1 MTVVTLLGTCDGFT
15 VEGADGCLGWVEET
29 WLDADGRPGALAV
42 RTPDG
47 RRALLLA
54 GDVRA
59 VDPDAQEVFAVPDA
73 DLLALEPPRLASADG
88 TIAATWR
95 ATTEHVVPARAGAH
109 AAPQAPALGAARA
122 ATARHERSLA
132 RTAIL
137 ALAGLATVIAL
148 FIGLAFGIA
157 TLVTGHPY

>member
-1 MTVVTLLGTCDGFT
+1 MATVTVLGTCDGFT
-15 VEGADGCLGWVEET
+15 VEDADGCLGWVEET
-29 WLDADGRPGALAV
+29 WLDPHGRPGALAV

-54 GDVRA
+54 ADVRA
-59 VDPDAQEVFAVPDA
+59 VDPDAQEVFVAPDA
-73 DLLALEPPRLASADG
+73 DLLALEPPRIASADG

-95 ATTEHVVPARAGAH
+95 ATSAHVIPAHAGAH
-109 AAPQAPALGAARA
+109 ARPDAPALDAARA

-137 ALAGLATVIAL
+137 AFAGLATVVAL
-148 FIGLAFGIA
+148 FIGLAYGIA